1 MSYFAALPAPRPLL
15 LAAGDLPS
23 LVLLALRQRD
33 KRPMPRLL
41 HVHDGREAAG
51 IRLRRVREQMD
62 RYGILELEEVKA
74 PHLRAGAGAGGE
86 AAHPPLADA
95 QMLLAACQV
104 AARRGCDPVVWT
116 AARGDAA
123 DVERGEET
131 VSGRLAAAETCLLV
145 GQLQEAAGVEPV
157 AVETPFVE
165 LDLAGVATL
174 ARRADADPS
183 LAWAC
188 AYNGP
193 SPCGGCGGCLRL
205 RRALG

>member
-1 MSYFAALPAPRPLL
+1 MATPRPLL

-23 LVLLALRQRD
+23 LVLLALRHRD
-33 KRPMPRLL
+33 RRPMPRLL
-41 HVHDGREAAG
+41 FVHDGRESAG
-51 IRLRRVREQMD
+51 VRLRRVREQMD
-62 RYGILELEEVKA
+62 RYGILELEELRA

-95 QMLLAACQV
+95 QMLLAACQL
-104 AARRGCDPVVWT
+104 AARRGLAPVVWT

-123 DVERGEET
+123 DVSRGEDAA
-131 VSGRLAAAETCLLV
+131 SARLAAAETCLLLR
-145 GQLQEAAGVEPV
+145 QLQEAAGAEPV

-174 ARRADADPS
+174 GHRAGADPA

-193 SPCGGCGGCLRL
+193 SPCGSCGGCLRL